1 MKILLAEDDP
11 QLGDALQI
19 GLRLQ
24 GFQVN
29 WVRDGF
35 AARHELG
42 QTEYAMAVLD
52 IAMPRATGLEVLRD
66 LRERKNKI
74 PVLMLTARDASR
86 DITDALDAGADDYV
100 IKPVDLT
107 VLAARL
113 RALSRR
119 AEGGATQ
126 SIIKLGN
133 ICINSVKRE
142 VRVADEAVNLSGREF
157 DLLNA
162 LVLANGRVLTRD
174 HLEQQLYAWG
184 QEVESNTIEV
194 HIHNLRKKIGK
205 ETINTVRGIGYQIKH
220 G

>member
-52 IAMPRATGLEVLRD
+52 IAMPRTTGLEVLQD

-74 PVLMLTARDASR
+74 PVLMLTARDSSR

-100 IKPVDLT
+100 IKPVDLK

-119 AEGGATQ
+119 SEGGATQ

-133 ICINSVKRE
+133 ICINSVMRE
-142 VRVADEAVNLSGREF
+142 VRVADDAVNLSGREF

>member
-1 MKILLAEDDP
+1 
-11 QLGDALQI
+11 
-19 GLRLQ
+19 
-24 GFQVN
+24 
-29 WVRDGF
+29 
-35 AARHELG
+35 
-42 QTEYAMAVLD
+42 
-52 IAMPRATGLEVLRD
+52 
-66 LRERKNKI
+66 
-74 PVLMLTARDASR
+74 
-86 DITDALDAGADDYV
+86 
-100 IKPVDLT
+100 
-107 VLAARL
+107 
-113 RALSRR
+113 
-119 AEGGATQ
+119 
-126 SIIKLGN
+126 LGN